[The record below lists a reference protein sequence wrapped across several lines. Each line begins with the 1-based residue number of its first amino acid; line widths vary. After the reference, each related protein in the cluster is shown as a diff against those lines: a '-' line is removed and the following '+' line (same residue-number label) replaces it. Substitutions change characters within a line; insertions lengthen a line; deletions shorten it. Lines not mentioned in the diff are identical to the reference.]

1 MIEKNKNIKAYN
13 TFMVPV
19 FARYF
24 AIAHDYSSLYQ
35 ILDSQE
41 WSGTEKKMVLGG
53 GSNMLFTKDYDGFII
68 KNEIKGITI
77 VHEDAASIIVRVG
90 AGEPWH
96 DFVMWSVERGYWGI
110 ENLVLIPGTVGGSP
124 VQNIGA
130 YGVEVGDSI
139 DSIECISLHDGKKQ
153 IYTQDECGFG
163 YRTSIFKQQQGG
175 NVFITY
181 VYFKLQKQGTPILH
195 YGGVA
200 EVCAERGI
208 TQPTP
213 MDIARVIIDIR
224 KSKLPDVGEIGM
236 AGSFFKNPV
245 VSEEYFTTLQKRF
258 PTIPHFKSDDG
269 IKIPAGWLLEFLG
282 YKGFQDGNVGNYHKH
297 ALVVTHN
304 GQGTGREVW
313 DHVQNIIQKT
323 YDRFGIQLEPE
334 VNIV

>member
-1 MIEKNKNIKAYN
+1 MIEKSKNIKAYN

-19 FARYF
+19 VARYF
-24 AIAHDYSSLYQ
+24 AIVYDCPSLYQ
-35 ILDSQE
+35 ILASDE
-41 WSGTEKKMVLGG
+41 WSRAEKKMVLGG
-53 GSNMLFTKDYDGFII
+53 GSNILFTKDYEGFII
-68 KNEIKGITI
+68 KNEMKGIDI
-77 VHEDAASIIVRVG
+77 MNEDAESIIVRVG
-90 AGEPWH
+90 AGEGW
-96 DFVMWSVERGYWGI
+96 DNFVMWSVERGYWGI
-110 ENLVLIPGTVGGSP
+110 ENLALIPGTVGGSP

-130 YGVEVGDSI
+130 YGVEVGDYI
-139 DSIECISLHDGKKQ
+139 DSIECISLDTSEKKIYLHD
-153 IYTQDECGFG
+153 DCAFG
-163 YRTSIFKQQQGG
+163 YRTSIFKQHPGDAM
-175 NVFITY
+175 ITY
-181 VYFKLQKQGTPILH
+181 VYFKLQKQGIPVLQ

-200 EVCAERGI
+200 EVCAERGLVH
-208 TQPTP
+208 PTP

-245 VSEEYFTTLQKRF
+245 VSEEYFITLQKRF
-258 PTIPHFKSDDG
+258 PTILHFKSDEG

-282 YKGFQDGNVGNYHKH
+282 YKGFQDGNVGNYDKH

-323 YDRFGIQLEPE
+323 YDIFGIQLEPE